1 MSRLTHRTSAGW
13 TYFVTTKAFQSAN
26 AFQVQEVAT
35 IVVGKLLE
43 YRDKGNYL
51 LHEFVVMPNHLHILI
66 TPSDT
71 ATLERCIQLIKGGS
85 SHEIHRVRGGGMPV
99 WQSSFHD
106 ARVKDW
112 KVYRIKVDYIRF
124 NPVTAKLVARP
135 EEWPFGSIGGQF
147 TVDPIPQGL
156 KPTALAVNV
165 GPKGPTPKTLDL
177 TPEPFEAQ
185 GELKP
190 RPPKAFGRRG
200 GV

>member
-1 MSRLTHRTSAGW
+1 MGRLAHRTSAGW

-26 AFQVQEVAT
+26 ALQVHEIAT

-51 LHEFVVMPNHLHILI
+51 LHEFVVMPNHLHVLI

-71 ATLERCIQLIKGGS
+71 ATLERCMQLIKGGS

-99 WQSSFHD
+99 WQSGFHD
-106 ARVKDW
+106 AKVKDW
-112 KVYRIKVDYIRF
+112 RDYGIKLDYIRF

-135 EEWPFGSIGGQF
+135 EEWPFGSTGGQYKL
-147 TVDPIPQGL
+147 DPIPQGL
-156 KPTALAVNV
+156 KPIVPPVNV
-165 GPKGPTPKTLDL
+165 GPKGPTPN
-177 TPEPFEAQ
+177 TPGIAP
-185 GELKP
+185 GLKP
-190 RPPKAFGRRG
+190 RPPKEFAKRG

>member
-26 AFQVQEVAT
+26 AFQAQEVAA

-51 LHEFVVMPNHLHILI
+51 LHAFVVMPNHLHVLI

-71 ATLERCIQLIKGGS
+71 ATLERCMQLIKGGS
-85 SHEIHRVRGGGMPV
+85 SHEIHRVRGGSIPV

-106 ARVKDW
+106 ARVRDW
-112 KVYRIKVDYIRF
+112 KDYRMKVDYIRF

-135 EEWPFGSIGGQF
+135 EEWPFGSVGGQF
-147 TVDPIPQGL
+147 AVDPIPQGL
-156 KPTALAVNV
+156 KPIVSAANV
-165 GPKGPTPKTLDL
+165 GPKGPTPNTLGITL
-177 TPEPFEAQ
+177 
-185 GELKP
+185 GLKP
-190 RPPKAFGRRG
+190 RPPKERELGKRG
-200 GV
+200 GA

>member
-1 MSRLTHRTSAGW
+1 MGRLTHRTSASW

-26 AFQVQEVAT
+26 AFQVHEVAT

-51 LHEFVVMPNHLHILI
+51 LHEFVVMPNHLHVLL

-71 ATLERCIQLIKGGS
+71 ATLERCMQLIKGGS
-85 SHEIHRVRGGGMPV
+85 SYEIHRVRGGRMPV

-106 ARVKDW
+106 VRVKDW
-112 KVYRIKVDYIRF
+112 KDYGIKVDYIRF

-135 EEWPFGSIGGQF
+135 EEWPFSSIGGQF
-147 TVDPIPQGL
+147 AVDPIPQGL
-156 KPTALAVNV
+156 KPIVAAVKV
-165 GPKGPTPKTLDL
+165 GPKGPTPKTSNQL
-177 TPEPFEAQ
+177 P
-185 GELKP
+185 ELKS
-190 RPPKAFGRRG
+190 RPPKETEFRKRG

>member
-1 MSRLTHRTSAGW
+1 MSRLPHRTSAGW

-26 AFQVQEVAT
+26 AFQVHEVAS
-35 IVVGKLLE
+35 IAVGKLLE

-51 LHEFVVMPNHLHILI
+51 LHEFVMMPNHLHVLI

-71 ATLERCIQLIKGGS
+71 ATLERCMQLIKGGS
-85 SHEIHRVRGGGMPV
+85 SHEIHRVRGGRMPV

-112 KVYRIKVDYIRF
+112 KDYRIKVDYIRF

-147 TVDPIPQGL
+147 AVDPIPQGL
-156 KPTALAVNV
+156 EPSVPAVNV
-165 GPKGPTPKTLDL
+165 GPKGPTPN
-177 TPEPFEAQ
+177 TPGIAP
-185 GELKP
+185 GLKP
-190 RPPKAFGRRG
+190 RPPEEFGRRG
-200 GV
+200 GI